1 MSSFGKNTVSALGW
15 PTLASIVTL
24 RQVHSGTVW
33 NADGLEDR
41 QQAGDALV
49 TDQVGRSIGVRTAD
63 CVPLLLL
70 DRRTRAVAAIHA
82 GWRGTAA
89 QIARNTVEKLRQDH
103 GSHPGDL
110 YAAIGPCIRPCCYE
124 VSSEVAELFAAW
136 PESVPRP
143 TQCKPHLDLAAVN
156 RSQLLDAGVP
166 GAQIFDCE
174 LCTYCLADR
183 FFSFR
188 REPDNPG
195 RMLSSICR
203 I

>member
-1 MSSFGKNTVSALGW
+1 M
-15 PTLASIVTL
+15 
-24 RQVHSGTVW
+24 VW

-41 QQAGDALV
+41 QHAGDALV
-49 TDQVGRSIGVRTAD
+49 TAQVGRSIGVRTAD
-63 CVPLLLL
+63 CLPLLLL

-103 GSHPGDL
+103 GSRPGDL
-110 YAAIGPCIRPCCYE
+110 YAAIGPFIRPCCYE
-124 VSSEVAELFAAW
+124 VSPEVSELFAQW
-136 PESVPRP
+136 PKSVQSSPE
-143 TQCKPHLDLAAVN
+143 CKPRLDLAEAN
-156 RSQLLDAGVP
+156 RRQMLDAGVP
-166 GAQIFDCE
+166 GAQIFDCH

-195 RMLSSICR
+195 RMVSSICR